1 MNPIITEAVFAAA
14 VDAAVQAERER
25 CAAICERLAKYIE
38 DGQIPRSPD
47 RRLRQAAKYIRNPR
61 DGLPFVQK

>member
-1 MNPIITEAVFAAA
+1 LRKTLTLPKRPEPSQDAVLLA
-14 VDAAVQAERER
+14 VLAERER

-47 RRLRQAAKYIRNPR
+47 RRLRQAAKYIREAR
-61 DGLPFVQK
+61 EA